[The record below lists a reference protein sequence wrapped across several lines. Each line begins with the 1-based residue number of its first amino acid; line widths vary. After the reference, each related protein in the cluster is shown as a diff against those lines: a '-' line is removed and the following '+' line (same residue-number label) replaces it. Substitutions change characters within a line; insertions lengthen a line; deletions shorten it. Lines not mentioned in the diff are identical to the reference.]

1 MSLLPSLLR
10 SLLLTC
16 IITFLAPV
24 LLIGGLLLLLL
35 VIEQVPVLD
44 SPGQSA
50 IQQVVHF
57 LNVFG
62 NGSPFRGVVVIGMV
76 CSLVGMMFDAYSFS
90 RRV

>member
-35 VIEQVPVLD
+35 FAEQVPTLE
-44 SPGQSA
+44 PIGQSTL
-50 IQQVVHF
+50 QQVVHF
-57 LNVFG
+57 LNIFG
-62 NGSPFRGVVVIGMV
+62 NGSAFRGVVVIGMV